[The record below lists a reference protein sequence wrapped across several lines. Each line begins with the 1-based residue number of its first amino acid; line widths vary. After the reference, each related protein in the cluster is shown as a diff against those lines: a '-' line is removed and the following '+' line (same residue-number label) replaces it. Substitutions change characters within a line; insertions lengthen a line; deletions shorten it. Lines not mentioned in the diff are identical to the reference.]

1 MHISAAGVIE
11 TAGTDVTMKAG
22 AGKVNVDPGGLVD
35 IKGPMV
41 KINT

>member
-1 MHISAAGVIE
+1 
-11 TAGTDVTMKAG
+11 MKAG
-22 AGKVNVDPGGLVD
+22 AGKVSVDPGGIVD